1 MTPAEHKCDIIK
13 LAPFALSRDFKKIHL
28 FVFKVTFANR
38 STFSPMPQE
47 QKQKKKRVPITA
59 LTKQEI
65 CIKKRENMK
74 LRDED
79 LAKEYGLDRSTI
91 TKILKQRDKWLAID
105 PNSNYAKQKTQK
117 SPKFPQI
124 EEALAQWLTVT
135 ISQGNAVSDG
145 QLQEKA
151 LEFAQMYGLRN
162 EFQAS
167 NGWISKFKN
176 RHQVRSGDSSGA
188 PDVSLQIP
196 PQSVPITGTVLS
208 PPEHSNY
215 SSTVSLPPTSN
226 YTTSQSITST
236 SNRTNGTN
244 ALIGSASSSPYIFG
258 ASTSNSMGPHYIPS
272 RIYPVS
278 TTIAPHIPLENA
290 AFIFCDYQ
298 NDVIGMFQ
306 TSNTLNQFLTRSK
319 QLFTAVHQAQ
329 QKKNISCFSVGLY
342 FRPGYPEVSPNNRH
356 FENLKSLGRLV
367 DGTKGAEFIDGMVPR
382 DNDIVIQ
389 KRRTD
394 AFYNTDL
401 QMILESRNIHH
412 IILSGIATGDVI
424 LSTTRSAADRD
435 MSITVVRD
443 CCFDGSDMVQNVLMD
458 EIFPKQG
465 VMVVSFEEIVNG
477 LRSI

>member
-1 MTPAEHKCDIIK
+1 DVCEQASPLFTDAPRAEAKEE
-13 LAPFALSRDFKKIHL
+13 
-28 FVFKVTFANR
+28 T
-38 STFSPMPQE
+38 
-47 QKQKKKRVPITA
+47 
-59 LTKQEI
+59 
-65 CIKKRENMK
+65 
-74 LRDED
+74 DED

-124 EEALAQWLTVT
+124 EEALAQWLTIT
-135 ISQGNAVSDG
+135 IAQGNAVSDG

-188 PDVSLQIP
+188 PDVSLQIT
-196 PQSVPITGTVLS
+196 PQSAPITGAVLS
-208 PPEHSNY
+208 ASEHSNF

-226 YTTSQSITST
+226 YTTPQSITST
-236 SNRTNGTN
+236 TNRTNGTN
-244 ALIGSASSSPYIFG
+244 TLIGSASSSPYITFG
-258 ASTSNSMGPHYIPS
+258 ASTSNSMGPPYTPS
-272 RIYPVS
+272 RIFPVL
-278 TTIAPHIPLENA
+278 TIAPHIPLENA
-290 AFIFCDYQ
+290 AF
-298 NDVIGMFQ
+298 Q
-306 TSNTLNQFLTRSK
+306 TSNTLNQFLSRSK

-443 CCFDGSDMVQNVLMD
+443 CCFDGSDLVQNVLMD

>member
-1 MTPAEHKCDIIK
+1 MHICAIW
-13 LAPFALSRDFKKIHL
+13 DFKKKHL

-124 EEALAQWLTVT
+124 EEALATWLTMT

-151 LEFAQMYGLRN
+151 LEYAQMYGLRN

-176 RHQVRSGDSSGA
+176 RHQVRNGDSSGA
-188 PDVSLQIP
+188 PDVSLQIT

-208 PPEHSNY
+208 PPEHSNF

-226 YTTSQSITST
+226 YTTPQSITST
-236 SNRTNGTN
+236 TNRTNGTN
-244 ALIGSASSSPYIFG
+244 ALIGSASNSPYIFG

-412 IILSGIATGDVI
+412 IILSGSATRDVI

-443 CCFDGSDMVQNVLMD
+443 CCFDENDMVQNVLMD

>member
-1 MTPAEHKCDIIK
+1 
-13 LAPFALSRDFKKIHL
+13 
-28 FVFKVTFANR
+28 
-38 STFSPMPQE
+38 
-47 QKQKKKRVPITA
+47 
-59 LTKQEI
+59 
-65 CIKKRENMK
+65 
-74 LRDED
+74 
-79 LAKEYGLDRSTI
+79 
-91 TKILKQRDKWLAID
+91 
-105 PNSNYAKQKTQK
+105 QKTQK

-124 EEALAQWLTVT
+124 EEALAQWLTIT

-188 PDVSLQIP
+188 PDVSLQIT
-196 PQSVPITGTVLS
+196 PQSAPITGAVLS
-208 PPEHSNY
+208 TSEHSNF

-226 YTTSQSITST
+226 YTTPQSITSS

-244 ALIGSASSSPYIFG
+244 TLIGSASSSPYITFG
-258 ASTSNSMGPHYIPS
+258 ASTSNSMGPPYTPS
-272 RIYPVS
+272 RIFPVL
-278 TTIAPHIPLENA
+278 TIAPHIPLENA
-290 AFIFCDYQ
+290 AF
-298 NDVIGMFQ
+298 Q
-306 TSNTLNQFLTRSK
+306 TSNTLNQFLSRSK

-443 CCFDGSDMVQNVLMD
+443 CCFDGSDLVQNVLMD

-465 VMVVSFEEIVNG
+465 VMVVSFEEI
-477 LRSI
+477 

>member
-1 MTPAEHKCDIIK
+1 
-13 LAPFALSRDFKKIHL
+13 
-28 FVFKVTFANR
+28 
-38 STFSPMPQE
+38 MPQE

-124 EEALAQWLTVT
+124 EEALASWLTAT

-188 PDVSLQIP
+188 PDVSLQIT
-196 PQSVPITGTVLS
+196 PQSVPITGTILS
-208 PPEHSNY
+208 PPEHSNF
-215 SSTVSLPPTSN
+215 SSTVSMPPSSN
-226 YTTSQSITST
+226 YTTPQSITST

-244 ALIGSASSSPYIFG
+244 ALIGSASSSPYITFG
-258 ASTSNSMGPHYIPS
+258 ASNSMGPPYTPS
-272 RIYPVS
+272 RIYPVL
-278 TTIAPHIPLENA
+278 TIAPHIPLENA
-290 AFIFCDYQ
+290 AY
-298 NDVIGMFQ
+298 V
-306 TSNTLNQFLTRSK
+306 TT
-319 QLFTAVHQAQ
+319 Q

-342 FRPGYPEVSPNNRH
+342 FRPGYPEVSPNNRY
-356 FENLKSLGRLV
+356 FENLKNLGRLV

-382 DNDIVIQ
+382 ENDIVIQ

-443 CCFDGSDMVQNVLMD
+443 CCFDGNDLVQNVLMD

>member
-1 MTPAEHKCDIIK
+1 
-13 LAPFALSRDFKKIHL
+13 
-28 FVFKVTFANR
+28 
-38 STFSPMPQE
+38 MPQE

-124 EEALAQWLTVT
+124 EEALASWLAITS
-135 ISQGNAVSDG
+135 SQGNAVSDG

-151 LEFAQMYGLRN
+151 LEFAQ
-162 EFQAS
+162 
-167 NGWISKFKN
+167 I
-176 RHQVRSGDSSGA
+176 SGA
-188 PDVSLQIP
+188 PDVSLQIT
-196 PQSVPITGTVLS
+196 PQSAPITGTVLS
-208 PPEHSNY
+208 PPEHSNF
-215 SSTVSLPPTSN
+215 SSTVSL
-226 YTTSQSITST
+226 
-236 SNRTNGTN
+236 
-244 ALIGSASSSPYIFG
+244 
-258 ASTSNSMGPHYIPS
+258 
-272 RIYPVS
+272 
-278 TTIAPHIPLENA
+278 
-290 AFIFCDYQ
+290 
-298 NDVIGMFQ
+298 
-306 TSNTLNQFLTRSK
+306 
-319 QLFTAVHQAQ
+319 
-329 QKKNISCFSVGLY
+329 

-382 DNDIVIQ
+382 DVN
-389 KRRTD
+389 
-394 AFYNTDL
+394 
-401 QMILESRNIHH
+401 
-412 IILSGIATGDVI
+412 
-424 LSTTRSAADRD
+424 

-443 CCFDGSDMVQNVLMD
+443 CCFDGSDLVQNVLMD

>member
-1 MTPAEHKCDIIK
+1 
-13 LAPFALSRDFKKIHL
+13 
-28 FVFKVTFANR
+28 
-38 STFSPMPQE
+38 MPQE

-124 EEALAQWLTVT
+124 EEALAQWLTMT

-151 LEFAQMYGLRN
+151 LEYAQMYGLRN

-176 RHQVRSGDSSGA
+176 RHQVRNGDSSGA
-188 PDVSLQIP
+188 PDVSLQIT

-208 PPEHSNY
+208 PPEHSNF

-226 YTTSQSITST
+226 YTTPQSITST
-236 SNRTNGTN
+236 TNRTNGTN
-244 ALIGSASSSPYIFG
+244 ALIGSASNSPYIFG

-298 NDVIGMFQ
+298 NDVIGI
-306 TSNTLNQFLTRSK
+306 NTLNQFLTRSK
-319 QLFTAVHQAQ
+319 QLFTAVHQAK
-329 QKKNISCFSVGLY
+329 QKKNLSCFSVGLT

-356 FENLKSLGRLV
+356 FENLKNLGRLV

-382 DNDIVIQ
+382 DSDIVIQ

-401 QMILESRNIHH
+401 QMILESKNIHH
-412 IILSGIATGDVI
+412 IILSGIATRDVI

-443 CCFDGSDMVQNVLMD
+443 CCFDENEMVQNVFMD

-465 VMVVSFEEIVNG
+465 VLVVSFEDI
-477 LRSI
+477 